1 MPCCGQVVVLSQMHA
16 LPSGT
21 NLQDPAARVTVNFQY
36 TGKTGLTVVGSVT
49 GMQYRFIGPGATLPV
64 DARDQ
69 FGMMSVPKL
78 RIVR

>member
-1 MPCCGQVVVLSQMHA
+1 MPGCGQIVTFSHTHA
-16 LPSGT
+16 LPGGT
-21 NLQDPAARVTVNFQY
+21 KPQDLAARVTVNFQY

-49 GMQYRFIGPGATLPV
+49 GMQYRFVGPGSTLPV